1 MTSIQNRII
10 GYRVIKA
17 SDLAAHPDNWRKHPA
32 AQEAALRGVLSQVG
46 WVDTALYNVR
56 TGRIIDGHLR
66 KSIAGDTE
74 IPVLDVDLSEDEE
87 RLVLATFDPIGA
99 MAEASGETLHLLL
112 QSIHVEDA
120 GLQSLLDD
128 LQHTAEKLLPPV
140 PAATDPGADI
150 DHADELREKW
160 GVQPGQ
166 LWEIPSAS
174 VPGKTHRIICGDST
188 SAETIRRLMHGQ
200 RAVLFATDPP
210 YLVDYDG
217 NNHPHK
223 WNDPNADKK
232 NKDWS
237 EDYHDW
243 DDSTQGTALYE
254 GFIKVAIDEAISE
267 DAAWYCWHAS
277 KRQAMLEGIWEQYGA
292 FVHQQ
297 IIWVKDRPVLTR
309 SWYMWQHEP
318 CFMGWIKGKKPK
330 RVAED
335 YPSSIW
341 QLPTLAPGTSSDHPT
356 QKPTEVFAI
365 PMRQHTSY
373 GEVCYEPFSGSGS
386 QLVAGEETRRLVY
399 ACELNPAFVA
409 VALERLA
416 GLGLRPRLVEGGES

>member
-1 MTSIQNRII
+1 MTSIQNRIV

-17 SDLAAHPDNWRKHPA
+17 SELQAHPDNWRKHPA
-32 AQEAALRGVLSQVG
+32 AQEAALRGVLAQVG
-46 WVDTALYNVR
+46 WVDTALYNVQ

-66 KSIAGDTE
+66 KSIAAEDE
-74 IPVLDVDLSEDEE
+74 IPVLDVDLTEDEE
-87 RLVLATFDPIGA
+87 RLVLATLDPIGA
-99 MAEASGETLHLLL
+99 MAEASGETLHHLL
-112 QSIHVEDA
+112 QSLHVEDA
-120 GLQSLLDD
+120 GLQSLLDE
-128 LQHTAEKLLPPV
+128 LQHTAEKLLPPA
-140 PAATDPGADI
+140 PAATDPGPDI
-150 DHADELREKW
+150 DHANELRDKW

-166 LWEIPSAS
+166 LWEMPSLS
-174 VPGKTHRIICGDST
+174 VPGKSHRLICGDST
-188 SAETIRRLMHGQ
+188 DATTIRRLMNGQ

-223 WNDPNADKK
+223 WNEPAK

-237 EDYHDW
+237 DEYHDW
-243 DDSTQGTALYE
+243 DDSTQGKELYE
-254 GFIKVAIDEAISE
+254 GFIQVAIAEAIVE

-277 KRQAMLEGIWEQYGA
+277 KRQALLEGIWEQFGA

-330 RVAED
+330 RIAED
-335 YPSSIW
+335 YPSSVW

-373 GEVCYEPFSGSGS
+373 GELCYEPFSGSGS
-386 QLVAGEETRRLVY
+386 QLVAGEETRRIVY

-416 GLGLRPRLVEGGES
+416 GMGLQPQRVEEG

>member
-1 MTSIQNRII
+1 MTAIQNRII

-17 SDLAAHPDNWRKHPA
+17 SELQAHPDNWRKHPA

-46 WVDTALYNVR
+46 WVDTALYNVQ

-66 KSIAGDTE
+66 KSIAAEDE
-74 IPVLDVDLSEDEE
+74 IPVLDVDLTEDEE
-87 RLVLATFDPIGA
+87 RLVLATLDPIGA
-99 MAEASGETLHLLL
+99 MAEASGETLHHLL

-120 GLQSLLDD
+120 GLQALLNN
-128 LQHTAEKLLPPV
+128 LQNEAEKLLPPA

-160 GVQPGQ
+160 QVQPGQ
-166 LWEIPSAS
+166 LWEMPSLS
-174 VPGKTHRIICGDST
+174 VPDRAHRLICGDST
-188 SAETIRRLMHGQ
+188 DAATIRRLMNGQ

-223 WNDPNADKK
+223 WNDPRADKK

-237 EDYHDW
+237 DEYHDW
-243 DDSTQGTALYE
+243 DDSSQGKALYE
-254 GFIKVAIDEAISE
+254 GFIQVAIAEAITAE
-267 DAAWYCWHAS
+267 AAWYCWHAS
-277 KRQAMLEGIWEQYGA
+277 KRQALLEGIWEQFGA

-318 CFMGWIKGKKPK
+318 CFMGWIKGHKPK

-373 GEVCYEPFSGSGS
+373 GDLCYEPFSGSGS
-386 QLVAGEETRRLVY
+386 QLVAGEETRRIVY

-416 GLGLRPRLVEGGES
+416 GLGLQPCLVEGGAS